1 MVDNQDLVNTLKEIF
16 NSLNKNGYN
25 AEKQLI
31 GYLTTGELAYIS
43 NTDQERVKITK
54 FDREEYIS
62 YMLQLILKGDNR
74 CE

>member
-1 MVDNQDLVNTLKEIF
+1 MVDNQDLVNTLKEIY